1 MISFANIGS
10 VLLVLTIFLFIIFY
24 FLNNKHYKNTK
35 FRSYVGIITAISTL
49 VLAIGVLFQVVSYK
63 IEEDKNTVQS
73 FSSFSKDYVDSI
85 IQMFSEHPE
94 MNYYYEE
101 LFNGKIIN
109 HVNRN
114 IVLENQLSMRI
125 FAKTVEQISVIKV
138 NENENISNANLI
150 EETLLKILHI
160 FFKSPT
166 FKNYYIHY
174 YKPQLA
180 GEMMIEFM
188 QEKFG
193 F

>member
-1 MISFANIGS
+1 MISFANIGTI
-10 VLLVLTIFLFIIFY
+10 LLVLTIFLFIIFY

-85 IQMFSEHPE
+85 IQIFSEHPE
-94 MNYYYEE
+94 MNYYYDE
-101 LFNGKIIN
+101 LFNGKIN
-109 HVNRN
+109 NYAKRN

>member
-1 MISFANIGS
+1 
-10 VLLVLTIFLFIIFY
+10 
-24 FLNNKHYKNTK
+24 LNNKHYKNTK

-109 HVNRN
+109 HGNRN

-125 FAKTVEQISVIKV
+125 FAKTVEQISVVKV

>member
-1 MISFANIGS
+1 MISFANIGTI
-10 VLLVLTIFLFIIFY
+10 LLVLTIFLFIIFY

-85 IQMFSEHPE
+85 IQIFSEHPE
-94 MNYYYEE
+94 MNYYYDE
-101 LFNGKIIN
+101 LFNGKIN
-109 HVNRN
+109 NYSKRN
-114 IVLENQLSMRI
+114 IVLENQISMRI

-138 NENENISNANLI
+138 NENENMTNANVI
-150 EETLLKILHI
+150 QETLLKILHI

-180 GEMMIEFM
+180 GEMMIKFM
-188 QEKFG
+188 QENFG

>member
-109 HVNRN
+109 HGNRN

-125 FAKTVEQISVIKV
+125 FAKTVEQISVVKV